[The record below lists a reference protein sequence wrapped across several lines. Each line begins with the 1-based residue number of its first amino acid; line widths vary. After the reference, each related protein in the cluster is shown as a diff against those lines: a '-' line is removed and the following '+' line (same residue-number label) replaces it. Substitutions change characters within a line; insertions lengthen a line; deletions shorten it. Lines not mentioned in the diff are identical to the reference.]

1 MNYIVLD
8 MEWNQPWP
16 GSPSSRKVLPV
27 AIRGEIIQI
36 GAVRVT
42 EEQFVTDEFQI
53 MVKPKYYRHLNRRV
67 SKLTGIKESRLKE
80 EGVPFPEAMEQF
92 RAWCGE
98 DIVFLTWGFDDIGI
112 LRENLRL
119 FNLDESWT
127 GKWYNAQMI
136 FNAQTDGSNA
146 QKALKTAMEIFGI
159 EATRPAHDA
168 LGDAYHTALICAMLD
183 LKRGAEEYDQALKS
197 HENGFHGAELPG
209 CIARKVY
216 HDYAD
221 KRTALSAMAGEENIC
236 PICQSRMLGS
246 RWFSQPGHR
255 YMDLATC
262 PEHGKFL
269 IRVRLSQQA
278 DGTIRV
284 SRLTYEATSEA
295 AEAYA
300 RRAEKADPEEVS
312 GTSSRKR
319 RRRRRNSAAKVA
331 ENISSEE

>member
-42 EEQFVTDEFQI
+42 EEQFVTDEFQVLI
-53 MVKPKYYRHLNRRV
+53 KPKVYRHLNRRV
-67 SKLTGIKESRLKE
+67 SKLTGIKEARLRD
-80 EGVPFPEAMEQF
+80 EGISFPEAMEQF

-98 DIVFLTWGFDDIGI
+98 DIIFLTWGFDDIGI

-119 FNLDESWT
+119 YGPSEDWT
-127 GKWYNAQMI
+127 DRWYKAQMI
-136 FNAQTDGSNA
+136 FNAQTDGSNS
-146 QKALKTAMEIFGI
+146 QNALKTAMELFGI

-183 LKRGAEEYDQALKS
+183 LKRGAAEYDQALKS

-209 CIARKVY
+209 CISRKVFY
-216 HDYAD
+216 DYAD

-236 PICQSRMLGS
+236 PICGERMLGS
-246 RWFSQPGHR
+246 RWFAQPGHR

-269 IRVRLSQQA
+269 IRVRLSTQE
-278 DGTIRV
+278 DERIRV

-300 RRAEKADPEEVS
+300 RRAEKADPEDQARS
-312 GTSSRKR
+312 R
-319 RRRRRNSAAKVA
+319 RRRRRRGTA
-331 ENISSEE
+331 SSEAPKE